1 VLRFRVGCARDSR
14 RGPARMDVLLA
25 LRMAPILVGAALAPA
40 LRAARAAPTGLN
52 QNRHLGASSD
62 LPLRDRDIASAGQC
76 TERRSGH
83 VACSTKTGP
92 IAPSMPEDSS
102 TARPAGHSV
111 ARWTMCLLFVC
122 LALEVAT
129 IVSGLA
135 TRAPL
140 ARVAVGGTLLT
151 DQASPTDTWDG
162 AIMLLRLVAFAGTGI
177 AWLTWL
183 YRAYGNLTLVG
194 SKRSRFTR
202 RRAVGYW
209 FIPLANLVLAYLV
222 MKDLWLRSDSM
233 NDRDGYDELP
243 APAFLNGWWGTAVSW
258 GVLGRLVA
266 YIARDARTP
275 LDLTN
280 ATDMGLLVNVVGV
293 VAALLAIKVVWE
305 IDRRQQLLFSM
316 SPRRVVEAS
325 WPARQHGEAVPRRVG
340 ASPAPRIVRGAPPRP
355 PAPPPSPRSPP

>member
-1 VLRFRVGCARDSR
+1 
-14 RGPARMDVLLA
+14 
-25 LRMAPILVGAALAPA
+25 
-40 LRAARAAPTGLN
+40 
-52 QNRHLGASSD
+52 
-62 LPLRDRDIASAGQC
+62 
-76 TERRSGH
+76 
-83 VACSTKTGP
+83 
-92 IAPSMPEDSS
+92 MPEDSS

-122 LALEVAT
+122 LALEVVT

-135 TRAPL
+135 ARAPL
-140 ARVAVGGTLLT
+140 ARVAAGANLLT
-151 DQASPTDTWDG
+151 DQATATDTWDG
-162 AIMLLRLVAFAGTGI
+162 ALVLLRLVAFAGTGI

-183 YRAYGNLTLVG
+183 HRAYGNLTLVG

-202 RRAVGYW
+202 ARAVGYW
-209 FIPLANLVLAYLV
+209 FIPLANLVLAYQV

-233 NDRDGYDELP
+233 NDRDGYDRLP
-243 APAFLNGWWGTAVSW
+243 APTFLNGWWGTAVSW

-266 YIARDARTP
+266 YMARDARTP

-305 IDRRQQLLFSM
+305 IDRRQQLLFPM
-316 SPRRVVEAS
+316 SPRHVAEAS
-325 WPARQHGEAVPRRVG
+325 SPARQHGEAVLRSAG
-340 ASPAPRIVRGAPPRP
+340 ASAAPRIIRGPTRP